1 MAAQLLR
8 VSLCLLFGLL
18 TSCAPSLIHPKV
30 PEEKLVE
37 ARALANPLPKS
48 YWIIDDG
55 KVLYEG
61 KGMCVRCH
69 GRYGD
74 GRGTAASNFQTLPR
88 NFKNR
93 HFWTQRSEGELFWI
107 IKNGNPATGMRE
119 FEGLLTDEEIWK
131 IVRYTE
137 TFPTTP
143 YPSQPVRP
151 IPPPEPLLPAGTYSD

>member
-8 VSLCLLFGLL
+8 VALCLLFGLL

-61 KGMCVRCH
+61 KGMCVGCH

-88 NFKNR
+88 NFKKSSLLDA
-93 HFWTQRSEGELFWI
+93 TQRG
-107 IKNGNPATGMRE
+107 R
-119 FEGLLTDEEIWK
+119 
-131 IVRYTE
+131 
-137 TFPTTP
+137 TFLD
-143 YPSQPVRP
+143 Y
-151 IPPPEPLLPAGTYSD
+151 